1 MANVS
6 VILPCLNE
14 EKTIGESIKNI
25 QEVFKR
31 GAIDGEIVV
40 VDNGST
46 DHSALI
52 ARKFPIT
59 YVYEPRH
66 GYGLA
71 YQAGFAQAAGGVV
84 VMGDPDSSY
93 DFNDIPRFLS
103 HLEGH
108 DVVLG
113 SRFLGRME
121 KGAMPLLHRYVGNPF
136 LRFLLRSLFGLRISE
151 SCTGFLAIRRD
162 KLELLEL
169 KEPGMEFS
177 SELLVRIKQKNL
189 HLAEIPINYYR
200 RAGNSKLRTF
210 RDGWRHLIFMVREK
224 ASPR

>member
-14 EKTIGESIKNI
+14 EKSIGESIKRI
-25 QEVFKR
+25 QAVFKWHD
-31 GAIDGEIVV
+31 IDGEIIV

-46 DHSALI
+46 DNSALI
-52 ARKFPIT
+52 ARRFPVT
-59 YVYEPRH
+59 YVYEPRR

-71 YQAGFAQAAGGVV
+71 YQAGFAKATGEKV

-103 HLEGH
+103 GLERS

-113 SRFLGRME
+113 SRFLGTME
-121 KGAMPLLHRYVGNPF
+121 QGAMPFLHRYVGNPF
-136 LRFLLRSLFGLRISE
+136 LRFLLRRLFGLQISE
-151 SCTGFLAIRRD
+151 SCTGFLAIRRE
-162 KLELLEL
+162 KIGLLNL

-177 SELLVRIKQKNL
+177 SEMLVRIKKKNL
-189 HLAEIPINYYR
+189 GLTEIPINYYR
-200 RAGNSKLRTF
+200 RMGHSKLRTF
-210 RDGWRHLIFMVREK
+210 RDGWRHLAFMLREK
-224 ASPR
+224 ALG